1 MKSEPQKAGRSDRA
15 LAQRLGRRGAGK
27 DGIRGRCAGSRRPSS
42 PAGPWLAGPG
52 GNRRHP
58 RHPAWK
64 DRALPGRV
72 AAGVT
77 PATLRT
83 SFSEVGRGTS
93 ESARTSV
100 PRGTV
105 REGRSHCRSWPGC
118 EPAAGHVRLGRLSP
132 PASRP
137 DPGTQRSQGH
147 SSLRSGDTKVR
158 LRGGESG
165 GRGQRPGSEA
175 GVRGQGPL
183 PLCGR
188 LLLRPWPGHPL
199 ALQSLDVTSG
209 PSHLKPF
216 ITSSRVFCPEVARPV
231 HFPGHGWRLRSLA
244 GAASRTGGES
254 PQRQL
259 RGSGAG
265 CACFVGDGVPWR
277 A

>member
-1 MKSEPQKAGRSDRA
+1 MASGGSRRSLRIGLWAHSKFSHRNQWYLLLCFRATWARKGFLGTSSLKSEPQKAGRSDGA
-15 LAQRLGRRGAGK
+15 LAQRLWRRGAGK

-105 REGRSHCRSWPGC
+105 REGRSHCRSWPGR

-132 PASRP
+132 PASRA
-137 DPGTQRSQGH
+137 RSGH
-147 SSLRSGDTKVR
+147 S
-158 LRGGESG
+158 
-165 GRGQRPGSEA
+165 A
-175 GVRGQGPL
+175 
-183 PLCGR
+183 
-188 LLLRPWPGHPL
+188 
-199 ALQSLDVTSG
+199 
-209 PSHLKPF
+209 
-216 ITSSRVFCPEVARPV
+216 
-231 HFPGHGWRLRSLA
+231 
-244 GAASRTGGES
+244 
-254 PQRQL
+254 
-259 RGSGAG
+259 
-265 CACFVGDGVPWR
+265 
-277 A
+277 

>member
-1 MKSEPQKAGRSDRA
+1 MRPFPRNTQAAVFGLWLGKGPPLIPALGGASGVRPVPHSLRIGLWAHSKFSHRNQWYLLLCCRATWARKGFLGTSSLKSEPQKAGGSDRA

-72 AAGVT
+72 TAGVT

-105 REGRSHCRSWPGC
+105 REGRSHCRARAPGAAQPSRF
-118 EPAAGHVRLGRLSP
+118 PA
-132 PASRP
+132 
-137 DPGTQRSQGH
+137 RSGH
-147 SSLRSGDTKVR
+147 S
-158 LRGGESG
+158 
-165 GRGQRPGSEA
+165 A
-175 GVRGQGPL
+175 
-183 PLCGR
+183 
-188 LLLRPWPGHPL
+188 
-199 ALQSLDVTSG
+199 
-209 PSHLKPF
+209 
-216 ITSSRVFCPEVARPV
+216 
-231 HFPGHGWRLRSLA
+231 
-244 GAASRTGGES
+244 
-254 PQRQL
+254 
-259 RGSGAG
+259 
-265 CACFVGDGVPWR
+265 
-277 A
+277 